1 MTGWLPS
8 YRRAWL
14 RADVS
19 AGVTLAAFA
28 VPGSLA
34 YASLAGL
41 PPQAGLYCY
50 MLAGIAYALF
60 GTSRQAAVGPTSAM
74 SILVGA
80 TLGGLALGDPA
91 RYGALA
97 ALTAVLVAGISLTAW
112 TLRLGQVVHF
122 ISETVLTGFKAGV
135 ALQIASTQLPKLFG
149 IKGGGDGFF
158 GRTQYLI
165 AHLDDTHAM
174 SLAVGGVGLLLLV
187 AGERLLPR
195 RPIVLLVVAL
205 SIVMTSVTGLA
216 AQGVAVL
223 GQVPAGF
230 PSLGLGSVTLSDV
243 SMLLPLSLACFL
255 LSYVET
261 VSVVRTFALTHGY
274 PVNADQEL
282 LALGAANLAVGLG
295 QGYPVAGGMSQS
307 AVNDKAGARTQVAIV
322 VTSVVVGLVLVFF
335 SGVFANL
342 PSAILAAVVLVA
354 VKGLVNVRELRHL
367 HRVSRPD
374 FRVAM
379 VALTGVLA
387 FGILNGV
394 LLAAIMSLLMLI
406 RRAARPHT
414 AVLGRIPGT
423 TQFGDVER
431 HPTAESSPD
440 LLVYRVYGGIVYFN
454 VEHVEGD
461 LRRLL
466 RSRERPVTRVIFDL
480 SSSPVVDLA
489 GVRMLESLHEQ
500 LTATGIMFELAEARG
515 AVRDLL
521 QAEGVTAR
529 SGLIDPSK
537 SLAALCGA

>member
-50 MLAGIAYALF
+50 MLAGSAYALF

-80 TLGGLALGDPA
+80 TLGGLAVGDPA

-97 ALTAVLVAGISLTAW
+97 ALTAVLVAGISLIAW

-174 SLAVGGVGLLLLV
+174 SLAVGGVGLLLLA
-187 AGERLLPR
+187 AGERLLPK
-195 RPIVLLVVAL
+195 RPTVLLVVAL
-205 SIVMTSVTGLA
+205 SIVMTSITGLA

-223 GQVPAGF
+223 GRVPAGF

-379 VALTGVLA
+379 VALAGVLA

-489 GVRMLESLHEQ
+489 GVRMLASLHDQ
-500 LTATGIMFELAEARG
+500 LTATGIMFEIAEARG